1 VLGFEALAA
10 LPLSVLP
17 TIAAVVEDA
26 GGSGPTFWTPEPLAW
41 RMPDE
46 EIVFLRRKTSSK
58 AGV

>member
-1 VLGFEALAA
+1 VLGFEALSA

-17 TIAAVVEDA
+17 AIVVAVEDA
-26 GGSGPTFWTPEPLAW
+26 GGSGPLCWMPEPPAW

-46 EIVFLRRKTSSK
+46 EIIFLRRKTSSR

>member
-17 TIAAVVEDA
+17 AIVVAVEDP
-26 GGSGPTFWTPEPLAW
+26 GGSGPTFWMPEPLAW
-41 RMPDE
+41 RVPDE
-46 EIVFLRRKTSSK
+46 EIIFLRRKTSSK